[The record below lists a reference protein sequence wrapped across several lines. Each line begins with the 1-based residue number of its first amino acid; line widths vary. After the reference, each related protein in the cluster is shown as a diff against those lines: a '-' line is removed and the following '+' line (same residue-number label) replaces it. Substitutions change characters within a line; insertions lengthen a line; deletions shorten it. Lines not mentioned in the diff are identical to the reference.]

1 MELNNEEDNSDTER
15 GDWKIQLVMQNN
27 CISTIDFEETRTIY
41 SASKPVQ
48 LFMGT
53 DTDGTIDRLF
63 DTLLQRFQQA
73 IKTSNDRGANLPMK
87 VLFYCI
93 IIFRKY
99 TLEELNHT

>member
-73 IKTSNDRGANLPMK
+73 IKTSNDRGANLPKK

-99 TLEELNHT
+99 TFEELNHT